1 MSLAGLVLTPLR
13 PATALVRPAAAAV
26 RPAALALRPTLL
38 LGLIAQA
45 AEDVHSIASSTR
57 ELTVAIDELAA
68 IRSRVETL
76 EIEVTRMRAAVE
88 AIGGEVAVV
97 RESTQP
103 LGRLAARLGRR
114 RRGA

>member
-1 MSLAGLVLTPLR
+1 VSLVGLVLTPLR
-13 PATALVRPAAAAV
+13 PATALVRPVGAAV
-26 RPAALALRPTLL
+26 RPAAVALRPNLL
-38 LGLIAQA
+38 PGLITQA
-45 AEDVHSIASSTR
+45 AEDIHSIASSTR

-68 IRSRVETL
+68 IRSRVESL

-88 AIGGEVAVV
+88 VIGGEVAVV